1 MNIVGGDGKSILETV
16 THDSNIISL
25 IKKNQNMKTVNK
37 EIMKTR
43 TFLKK
48 L

>member
-1 MNIVGGDGKSILETV
+1 MNIAGDYGKSILETV
-16 THDSNIISL
+16 THDSNII
-25 IKKNQNMKTVNK
+25 KKNQNMKTINK